1 MQRLTLR
8 FRQGF
13 SARVRQGFS
22 ARVRRGLAGEH
33 GASAV
38 LLALLMVPL
47 LGFAAI
53 AVDVGKLYAE
63 RAKLQVAAD
72 AAALAV
78 AADCARGAC
87 GDMQA
92 TAQSLVTA
100 NLGGATAAPPVLA
113 TDPPSVTVTG
123 SQPTEH
129 WFAPVI
135 GHDSTSVSAIAVVG
149 WGAPGGGTAVLPLIF
164 SWCEW
169 SFQTGGAMPSTTTER
184 TIVLPKTSDSGC
196 TGPSNLFVPGGF
208 GWLDTVGGNTCTA
221 MSTVGGWFGS
231 DTGNNPSRG
240 CEPGDLSALLGTT
253 FLLPVFDA
261 VTGTG
266 SNAEYHVY
274 GYVAFHLT
282 GYYFAGQYKGTQAC
296 SGNERCIRGYFT
308 QFVEPSDAFFYDST
322 SPSMGAW
329 ILRLIR

>member
-1 MQRLTLR
+1 MQRLTVR
-8 FRQGF
+8 
-13 SARVRQGFS
+13 AR
-22 ARVRRGLAGEH
+22 RRLAGEH

-47 LGFAAI
+47 IGFVAI
-53 AVDVGKLYAE
+53 AVDVGALYAE
-63 RAKLQVAAD
+63 KAKLQVAAD

-92 TAQSLVTA
+92 TASSLVTA
-100 NLGGATAAPPVLA
+100 NLGGAAAQPPVLG
-113 TDPPSVTVTG
+113 TNPPSVTVTG
-123 SQPTEH
+123 NKPTEH
-129 WFAPVI
+129 WFAPVL
-135 GHDSTSVSAIAVVG
+135 GHDSTTVEATAVVG

-169 SFQTGGAMPSTTTER
+169 SAQTGGALPSTTVER
-184 TIVLPKTSDSGC
+184 TIMLPKHSDTGC

-208 GWLDTVGGNTCTA
+208 GWLTTISPSDCKA
-221 MSTVGGWFGS
+221 ASKVGGWFGS
-231 DTGNNPSRG
+231 ETGNNPSKG
-240 CEPGDLSALLGTT
+240 CEPADLESLIGQT
-253 FLLPVFDA
+253 FLLPVFDST
-261 VTGTG
+261 TGTG
-266 SNAEYHVY
+266 SGASYHVY

-282 GYYFAGQYKGTQAC
+282 GYYFSGTYKGTKAC
-296 SGNERCIRGYFT
+296 GGDDRCIRGYFT

>member
-8 FRQGF
+8 FRF
-13 SARVRQGFS
+13 
-22 ARVRRGLAGEH
+22 RRRLTGEH

-63 RAKLQVAAD
+63 KAKLQVAAD

-92 TAQSLVTA
+92 TAQTLVTA
-100 NLGGATAAPPVLA
+100 NLGGATAAPPVLG

-123 SQPTEH
+123 NQPTEH

-135 GHDSTSVSAIAVVG
+135 GHDSTNVSATAVVG

-169 SFQTGGAMPSTTTER
+169 SFQTGGALPSTTTER
-184 TIVLPKTSDSGC
+184 TILLPKTSDSGC

-208 GWLDTVGGNTCTA
+208 GWLDTVGGNTCKA
-221 MSTVGGWFGS
+221 MSKVGGWYGS
-231 DTGNNPSRG
+231 ETGNNPSQG
-240 CEPGDLSALLGTT
+240 CQPGDLGALIGKT
-253 FLLPVFDA
+253 FLLPVFDD
-261 VTGTG
+261 VSGTG
-266 SNAEYHVY
+266 SGAEYHVY

-296 SGNERCIRGYFT
+296 NGDERCIRGYFT